1 MTDTENQPLDPVR
14 LMNAIRMEVAVPGRA
29 VTEEDVPE
37 SMTIEEIIARIST
50 AAPSPARKLS
60 FDRRRHAV
68 AKVAAEQRIRTLPRK
83 ESYSAAE
90 IYSFYD
96 VEFIHAAYMAALGR
110 APDPGGE
117 KYYLGL
123 LRAGTLSKVDILGVL
138 RWSAEGRSHNVPIR
152 GLWLPYQI
160 GRVSRRRIVG
170 PVVRWSHALLG
181 ISRIKFQLRMHDNAR
196 ALESIQMQRELADI
210 SARLR
215 TLDDASGQ
223 TSTLSSRTDSLENDH
238 VSRDEY
244 IRLEATHA
252 GLKRAYDLL
261 SGRVAEMERSQ
272 DLLNVRLVEAHR
284 LHDLVLGRV
293 SELERSQ
300 GLMSVRLAEAHQ
312 EHELVIGR
320 LVEAELSLD
329 LINGHVAE
337 ANALHELASG
347 RLVELEQGQQLI
359 KGQHADAEHS
369 HGLLEKRTGEV
380 EQLYDSVAARLGE
393 MARALQ
399 VIGQQSE
406 ARASQELST
415 SPEQLSA
422 GISDQV
428 YAAFEDAFRGSRE
441 SLLRKVEPYNAWMK
455 ECGAGSSDGPILDI
469 GCGRGEWLELVREN
483 QWVGRGIDLNKS
495 FVDHCRSLGLDV
507 AQGDAIA
514 LLREIPDGSIGAVTS
529 MHLVEHLPYEV
540 AIALIDES
548 LRVLR
553 PGGSL
558 ILETP
563 NPENLMVGAHWFYL
577 DPTHRNPIPP
587 ASLAWLVKQRGFQE
601 ARIERLTYGREMDV
615 PTPLEGDDATSNVVN
630 FLLKQVSFP
639 ADYAIVGRKAAI

>member
-1 MTDTENQPLDPVR
+1 M
-14 LMNAIRMEVAVPGRA
+14 
-29 VTEEDVPE
+29 
-37 SMTIEEIIARIST
+37 
-50 AAPSPARKLS
+50 
-60 FDRRRHAV
+60 
-68 AKVAAEQRIRTLPRK
+68 
-83 ESYSAAE
+83 
-90 IYSFYD
+90 
-96 VEFIHAAYMAALGR
+96 
-110 APDPGGE
+110 
-117 KYYLGL
+117 
-123 LRAGTLSKVDILGVL
+123 
-138 RWSAEGRSHNVPIR
+138 
-152 GLWLPYQI
+152 
-160 GRVSRRRIVG
+160 
-170 PVVRWSHALLG
+170 
-181 ISRIKFQLRMHDNAR
+181 
-196 ALESIQMQRELADI
+196 
-210 SARLR
+210 
-215 TLDDASGQ
+215 
-223 TSTLSSRTDSLENDH
+223 
-238 VSRDEY
+238 
-244 IRLEATHA
+244 
-252 GLKRAYDLL
+252 
-261 SGRVAEMERSQ
+261 
-272 DLLNVRLVEAHR
+272 
-284 LHDLVLGRV
+284 
-293 SELERSQ
+293 
-300 GLMSVRLAEAHQ
+300 
-312 EHELVIGR
+312 
-320 LVEAELSLD
+320 
-329 LINGHVAE
+329 
-337 ANALHELASG
+337 
-347 RLVELEQGQQLI
+347 
-359 KGQHADAEHS
+359 
-369 HGLLEKRTGEV
+369 
-380 EQLYDSVAARLGE
+380 YDSVAARLGE